1 MLVPA
6 RYGSKR
12 FPGKPLA
19 PLTGRH
25 GEQRPLL
32 ERTWRAASA
41 DGFLAVHVLTDDRRV
56 ADCAAGFGAEV
67 LMTPVS
73 CRNGTER
80 CAAALPHL
88 PKDIEI
94 VVNVQGDSPLT
105 PPGVASHLAA
115 HLAAFPDADVAT
127 PVFAAPRAVRE
138 RMVADAE
145 AGRVGGTSAVF
156 DHAGRAL
163 YFSKRLLPYG
173 VENDPGLPLFLHL
186 GIYAYRR
193 EALAKYPQLP
203 VSRLEMTEGLEQL
216 RFLDAGM
223 RIDTVEI
230 EPLDDFWE
238 VNNPE
243 DVPIVERALAAR
255 GIA

>member
-1 MLVPA
+1 M
-6 RYGSKR
+6 
-12 FPGKPLA
+12 
-19 PLTGRH
+19 
-25 GEQRPLL
+25 
-32 ERTWRAASA
+32 
-41 DGFLAVHVLTDDRRV
+41 LTDDSRV
-56 ADCAAGFGAEV
+56 ASCATAFGADV
-67 LMTPVS
+67 LMTPGS

-80 CAAALPHL
+80 CAAALSQL
-88 PKDIEI
+88 PDNIEI

-105 PPGVASHLAA
+105 PPGVASRLAA
-115 HLAAFPDADVAT
+115 HLAAFPEADVAT
-127 PVFAAPRAVRE
+127 PVFAAPPAVRQ
-138 RMVADAE
+138 RMIEDAK

-156 DHAGRAL
+156 DASGRAL
-163 YFSKRLLPYG
+163 YFSKRLLPFG
-173 VENDPGLPLFLHL
+173 VESNPSLPLYLHL

-193 EALAKYPQLP
+193 AALAKYPHLP
-203 VSRLEMTEGLEQL
+203 VSRLELTEGLEQL

-223 RIDTVEI
+223 RIDTVKI